1 MLSIES
7 RNNQDQRTIGQ
18 LFYFCCDELA
28 DISYAEALYT
38 ILEVLKN
45 AVREYFSLRE
55 DKIDEFMN
63 FFISSLPAFL
73 KERLV
78 FSCCES

>member
-1 MLSIES
+1 VRSDELALKDELAM
-7 RNNQDQRTIGQ
+7 
-18 LFYFCCDELA
+18 CCDELA

-45 AVREYFSLRE
+45 AVREHFSLCE
-55 DKIDEFMN
+55 YKINEFID
-63 FFISSLPAFL
+63 FFINSLPAFL

-78 FSCCES
+78 FCYCEI

>member
-28 DISYAEALYT
+28 DLAFIESLY
-38 ILEVLKN
+38 IFLAVLKN
-45 AVREYFSLRE
+45 AARESFSLCENKR
-55 DKIDEFMN
+55 DKGVV
-63 FFISSLPAFL
+63 A
-73 KERLV
+73 
-78 FSCCES
+78 